1 MAFYSSHLVIHYRY
15 TKCVCYYPGLG
26 KSPPSLLPSLPPCMR
41 EDTTPC
47 PCSCW
52 AHLQNVYDVLI
63 VSFRLPDQFMRP
75 AMARTVSFPSHVS
88 VLDSKPTL
96 AQTTFTKTTWW
107 CHSLWMMTSLCALL
121 YSTLFLVTRK
131 FDNKYRIGWVQSSLW
146 IAHAH
151 IIHSMRNYSIL
162 IYCYVCAGTHRIVP
176 VTLNAYCTGGNIH
189 HRIRMGL
196 L

>member
-1 MAFYSSHLVIHYRY
+1 MCLLLPRTWEISSL
-15 TKCVCYYPGLG
+15 P
-26 KSPPSLLPSLPPCMR
+26 PSLPPSLHERGHYPMPLPLLGSPSERLWCPYSVFQ
-41 EDTTPC
+41 TPWSVHETC
-47 PCSCW
+47 NGKNS
-52 AHLQNVYDVLI
+52 LI
-63 VSFRLPDQFMRP
+63 
-75 AMARTVSFPSHVS
+75 
-88 VLDSKPTL
+88 SKPCLSSRLKTNPSTDHFHQDYMMMSFIVDDDIIVCTL
-96 AQTTFTKTTWW
+96 VFNFIK
-107 CHSLWMMTSLCALL
+107 
-121 YSTLFLVTRK
+121 K

-146 IAHAH
+146 IAQAH